1 MIYVHIPFCRSFC
14 IYCDFY
20 SVAVCAGKEDAGQTG
35 RFQKYCNAVVRE
47 AGLRR
52 DEIIDSIRLY
62 GSPDTLYIGGGTP
75 SVLPLDV
82 FRNMAAGIGKEVF
95 GDEGHRYEEFTVEVN
110 PDDICAG
117 GPEYLKGLR
126 EIGVNRLSMG
136 IQSFD
141 DGLLKWMNRRHDAA
155 GAVKAVD
162 LIRRA
167 GFRNLSIDLIFG
179 ISGLTDEV
187 WQATVAE
194 AVRLAPEHIS
204 AYQLSVEEGSAL
216 AELERA
222 GKYAE
227 ADESLCRRQYDILCG
242 MLAGAGYRHYEIS
255 NFARPGYE
263 AVHNSA
269 YWKRLPY
276 TGLGAGAHSA
286 VAGSGGVVE
295 FRRWNPDDAEG
306 YASAS
311 GVEPESEKL
320 DADDI
325 GVEEIMLSL
334 RTAEGISRSLIPES
348 ATLRMLESGDLELM
362 PGDRL
367 RIPESRFFVSDAIIR
382 DIVSEI

>member
-20 SVAVCAGKEDAGQTG
+20 SVAVCAGKEDVGQPG
-35 RFQKYCNAVVRE
+35 RFQHYCEAVVRE
-47 AGLRR
+47 ATLRR
-52 DEIIDSIRLY
+52 NEILDSVRLQ

-82 FRNMAAGIGKEVF
+82 FGTLVRGIGRDVY
-95 GDEGHRYEEFTVEVN
+95 GDECHRYGEFTVEVN
-110 PDDICAG
+110 PDDVCRG
-117 GPEYLKGLR
+117 GLQYLEGLLDL
-126 EIGVNRLSMG
+126 GVNRLSMG
-136 IQSFD
+136 VQSFD
-141 DGLLKWMNRRHDAA
+141 DGMLKWMNRRHNAA
-155 GAVKAVD
+155 GAVRAMD

-179 ISGLTDEV
+179 ISGLTDDV
-187 WQATVAE
+187 WWATVKDAIS
-194 AVRLAPEHIS
+194 LAPEHIS

-222 GKYAE
+222 GKYRE
-227 ADESLCRRQYDILCG
+227 ADEVSCRRQYDILCE
-242 MLAGAGYRHYEIS
+242 MLAAAGYRHYEIS

-286 VAGSGGVVE
+286 VAGADGVVNC
-295 FRRWNPDDAEG
+295 RRWNPDDADG
-306 YASAS
+306 YAAPG
-311 GVEPESEKL
+311 GVEPGSEIL
-320 DADDI
+320 SPEDI
-325 GVEEIMLSL
+325 EVEEIMLAL
-334 RTAEGISRSLIPES
+334 RTSAGICRSHLPEIV
-348 ATLRMLESGDLELM
+348 AGAMYWTGDLEPA

-382 DIVSEI
+382 GIVECI